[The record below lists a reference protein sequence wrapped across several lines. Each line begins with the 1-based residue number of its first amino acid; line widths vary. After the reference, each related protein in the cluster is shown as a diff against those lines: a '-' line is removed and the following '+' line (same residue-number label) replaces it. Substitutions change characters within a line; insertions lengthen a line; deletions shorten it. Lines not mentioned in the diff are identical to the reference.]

1 MKKLAILGST
11 GSVGKQVLEVVDKNR
26 EKLEVFALSAND
38 NIKLLQKQ
46 IEKYH
51 PRFAGVISEEKG
63 KELEKK
69 VNVPV
74 FFGETASIKIA
85 GLSGYDTLVNSL
97 VGLSGIRPTLE
108 AIKKKKNIA
117 LANKE
122 TLVAAGEIVMRE
134 ARKNGVR
141 IIPIDSEHSA
151 IFQCLNGEDPKNIR
165 QLIITCSGG
174 SFLEKSRKE
183 MKGATIAG
191 ALGHKIWSMG
201 EKITIDSATL
211 MNKGFEIIEAMWLFS
226 VPAEKIKVVIHPESI
241 IHSMVEY
248 SDGSI
253 IAQLSNPDMRLPIQY
268 ALSYPERWEAPIKRY
283 NFSKKLTFKEPDLD
297 RFPCLGLAFQAAK
310 ELGTLPAVM
319 NAVNDFMVDKF
330 LAGECGFL
338 DIERIVKKVMEE
350 HKIKRHPELNDIE
363 EAIAWSI
370 KKAGEILKKKD
381 KES

>member
-174 SFLEKSRKE
+174 SFFEKSREE
-183 MKGATIAG
+183 MKRATIAG
-191 ALGHKIWSMG
+191 ALGHKTWSMG
-201 EKITIDSATL
+201 KKITIDSATL
-211 MNKGFEIIEAMWLFS
+211 MNKGFEIIEAMWLFD
-226 VPAEKIKVVIHPESI
+226 VPAEKIKIVIHPQSV

-248 SDGSI
+248 SDCSI

-283 NFSKKLTFKEPDLD
+283 NFSKKLTFEEPDLD
-297 RFPCLGLAFQAAK
+297 RFPCLRLAFQAAK

-363 EAIAWSI
+363 EAIAWSM